1 MAVAH
6 GDYEFSPAYSRA
18 LVATTEAIAV
28 HHDPDTLLRDLACR
42 LRKLIKLLTLQVILY
57 DAEGGAVLLRL
68 IDPPDAINSYP
79 EAEAPPRHSPS
90 QIVWREQ
97 QPLMVSAGSDAARF
111 PRYVAWMH
119 EVGLQREYVLPVS
132 SAERR
137 LGTIG
142 FGPINGHPRVDSE
155 LNCLQLIAKEYAVAM
170 DDILNLREI
179 QSARQE
185 LNSERDRSRLLL
197 EINNALVSDL
207 NLDELWEKVAECLR
221 SIVPH
226 EFSGMALYDAQMAGL
241 RSVESRSA
249 KHSLFAEGEGIP
261 IQSTPAG
268 LAFESGR
275 PVVLTSADLDRFPS
289 ANVWRNVIAKKS
301 FGSACILPLISH
313 TRKLGILGMV
323 SRREAAFERENV
335 ATLTSVAAQ
344 ISIAVEN
351 ALTHREVES
360 LKNKLRAEKQYLDE
374 EVQTACDFELIGNSE
389 AFLRIQEQI
398 EVAAPTDS
406 TILIQGETGS
416 GKELV
421 AQAIHKLSG
430 RRERTLVKV
439 NCSAIPTGLLESEFF
454 GHEKG
459 AFTGAIARRIGRFE
473 LAHQGTLFLDEVGD
487 IPRELQPK
495 LLRVLQEKEFER
507 VGGSKTIR
515 VDVRIVA
522 ATNADLSQLVAD
534 KEFRADLYYRLNVFP
549 INIPPLRER
558 PGDIIPLA
566 QRFAQSFARRM
577 KKRVEVIS
585 PCSQQALVQY
595 RWPGNIRE
603 LQNVI
608 ERAVILSQS
617 PVLEV
622 SLCERRSV
630 AEDPTLAGREREYIL
645 RVLHETNW
653 VVSGDNGA
661 ARRLGL
667 NRSTLQSK
675 MRKLGISRPEY
686 R

>member
-6 GDYEFSPAYSRA
+6 GDNEFSPAYSRA
-18 LVATTEAIAV
+18 LVATAEAISA
-28 HHDPDTLLRDLACR
+28 HHDPHILLRDLASR
-42 LRKLIKLLTLQVILY
+42 LRKLIRLLTLQVTLY
-57 DAEGGAVLLRL
+57 DDEGQAVLLRL
-68 IDPPDAINSYP
+68 IDPPEVTDARP
-79 EAEAPPRHSPS
+79 QAEDPPNDSPS
-90 QIVWREQ
+90 RIVWREQ
-97 QPLMVSAGSDAARF
+97 QPLMVSASSDGARF
-111 PRYVAWMH
+111 PKYVAWMH
-119 EVGLQREYVLPVS
+119 KLGLQREYVLPVS
-132 SAERR
+132 LAERR

-142 FGPINGHPRVDSE
+142 FGPISEHPRVEAE

-170 DDILNLREI
+170 NDILSLREI
-179 QSARQE
+179 HSTRRE
-185 LNSERDRSRLLL
+185 LSWQRNRSRLLL

-226 EFSGMALYDAQMAGL
+226 EFSGMAVYDAQMIAL
-241 RSVESRSA
+241 RSVEYRSGE
-249 KHSLFAEGEGIP
+249 HSLFAEPECIP
-261 IQSTPAG
+261 IQNTPAG

-275 PVVLTSADLDRFPS
+275 PLVLASADLGKFP
-289 ANVWRNVIAKKS
+289 ATNIWRNVVAKKS

-313 TRKLGILGMV
+313 TRKLGILVMV
-323 SRREAAFERENV
+323 SRREAAFGRENL

-351 ALTHREVES
+351 ALTHRELES
-360 LKNKLRAEKQYLDE
+360 LKNKLRVEKQYLDE

-389 AFLRIQEQI
+389 AFLRIQKQI
-398 EVAAPTDS
+398 EIAAPTDS

-421 AQAIHKLSG
+421 AQAVHKLSS

-473 LAHQGTLFLDEVGD
+473 MAHQGTLFLDEVGD

-515 VDVRIVA
+515 VDVRMVA
-522 ATNADLSQLVAD
+522 ATNADLSQLVAN

-558 PGDIIPLA
+558 PEDIIPLA

-577 KKRVEVIS
+577 KKRVEVIAPS
-585 PCSQQALVQY
+585 SKRTLVQY
-595 RWPGNIRE
+595 HWPGNIRE

-622 SLCERRSV
+622 SLCELASK
-630 AEDPTLAGREREYIL
+630 AEDPTLAGREREYII
-645 RVLHETNW
+645 RVLQETNW
-653 VVSGDNGA
+653 VVSGNNGA
-661 ARRLGL
+661 ATRLGL

-675 MRKLGISRPEY
+675 MRKLGINRPTG

>member
-1 MAVAH
+1 
-6 GDYEFSPAYSRA
+6 
-18 LVATTEAIAV
+18 
-28 HHDPDTLLRDLACR
+28 
-42 LRKLIKLLTLQVILY
+42 
-57 DAEGGAVLLRL
+57 
-68 IDPPDAINSYP
+68 
-79 EAEAPPRHSPS
+79 
-90 QIVWREQ
+90 
-97 QPLMVSAGSDAARF
+97 
-111 PRYVAWMH
+111 
-119 EVGLQREYVLPVS
+119 
-132 SAERR
+132 
-137 LGTIG
+137 
-142 FGPINGHPRVDSE
+142 
-155 LNCLQLIAKEYAVAM
+155 M
-170 DDILNLREI
+170 DDISNLREV
-179 QSARQE
+179 QWNRQE
-185 LNSERDRSRLLL
+185 LARERDRFRLLL

-207 NLDELWEKVAECLR
+207 NFDELWKKIAERLR

-241 RSVESRSA
+241 RSVESRLLERG
-249 KHSLFAEGEGIP
+249 LFPEGECIP
-261 IQSTPAG
+261 IQGTPAG

-275 PVVLTSADLDRFPS
+275 PLVLTSADLDQFPGPDVRHS
-289 ANVWRNVIAKKS
+289 LVLRKP
-301 FGSACILPLISH
+301 FGSVCILPLISH
-313 TRKLGILGMV
+313 TRKLGVLGMV
-323 SRREAAFERENV
+323 SQRETIFTEEEL
-335 ATLTSVAAQ
+335 ATLTGVAAQ

-351 ALTHREVES
+351 ALTHRELEA

-374 EVQTACDFELIGNSE
+374 EVQTACDFELIGNSQ
-389 AFLRIQEQI
+389 AFLHIQKQI

-421 AQAIHKLSG
+421 AQAIHKLSA

-459 AFTGAIARRIGRFE
+459 AFTGAIARRVGRFE
-473 LAHQGTLFLDEVGD
+473 LAHQGTIFLDEVGD

-507 VGGSKTIR
+507 VGGSKTVR

-522 ATNADLSQLVAD
+522 ATNADLSQLVAE
-534 KEFRADLYYRLNVFP
+534 KKFRADLYYRLNVFP

-558 PGDIIPLA
+558 PEDIIPLA
-566 QRFAQSFARRM
+566 QRFAQNFARRM
-577 KKRVEVIS
+577 KKRLEVIS
-585 PCSQQALVQY
+585 PSSQQALVQY

-622 SLCERRSV
+622 PLCELKSM

-645 RVLHETNW
+645 RVLQETNW
-653 VVSGDNGA
+653 VVSGEHGA
-661 ARRLGL
+661 AKRLGL

-675 MRKLGISRPEY
+675 MRKLGISRPTCI
-686 R
+686 